1 MMGEDGS
8 TQALDGPLKIKTVSL
23 LHSSNTLSY
32 PQSHVVESRL
42 YSHVLEAE
50 HIQLLDDGIH
60 CPSLLGAIVQQ
71 GERND
76 ASLISMPGSGI
87 QNGKRQPGDNA
98 MPDFSSLLILW
109 QGMAVL
115 PGPGTG
121 HSVTPHSQAFTC
133 LAGCK

>member
-1 MMGEDGS
+1 MMEDDGS

-42 YSHVLEAE
+42 HSRVLEAE
-50 HIQLLDDGIH
+50 HIQLLDYGIH
-60 CPSLLGAIVQQ
+60 YPSLLGAIVQQ

-76 ASLISMPGSGI
+76 ASLISMPGSGV
-87 QNGKRQPGDNA
+87 QNGKHQPGDNA
-98 MPDFSSLLILW
+98 MPDFSSLLGLW

-115 PGPGTG
+115 ARPGTG
-121 HSVTPHSQAFTC
+121 HSVTLHSQAFTC
-133 LAGCK
+133 TAGCK